1 MMPKKAHK
9 SILSRMDF
17 NSDTE
22 KIILLDNIIDFD
34 VSFIREILSMNI
46 SNPRCNVLSFLKI
59 KLLYEYLFEKN
70 EKTCGILNLKKNFDF
85 IKVLNKK
92 DNNIAGEMNFLVLKN
107 KIYTKESILDQIND
121 KPIFGNDIKNN
132 LDIDEY
138 PIDKKKYT
146 LIEVNNNEKEKYIF
160 YDKVYA
166 LSIIKDY
173 EKYNDN
179 EIMLKIKELENKMIE
194 FEAKMGQKVN
204 EKLNDFSKKLDSFVN
219 ILNDQLKGLNEE
231 DI

>member
-1 MMPKKAHK
+1 MMPKKARK

-22 KIILLDNIIDFD
+22 KIILLDDIIKFD

-85 IKVLNKK
+85 IKILNKK

-138 PIDKKKYT
+138 PIDKKKFT

-166 LSIIKDY
+166 LSIIKDN

-219 ILNDQLKGLNEE
+219 ILNDQLKDLNEE

>member
-1 MMPKKAHK
+1 MMPKKARK

-22 KIILLDNIIDFD
+22 KIILLDEIIKFD

-85 IKVLNKK
+85 IKILNKK

-166 LSIIKDY
+166 LSNIKDY
-173 EKYNDN
+173 EK
-179 EIMLKIKELENKMIE
+179 
-194 FEAKMGQKVN
+194 F
-204 EKLNDFSKKLDSFVN
+204 
-219 ILNDQLKGLNEE
+219 
-231 DI
+231 

>member
-59 KLLYEYLFEKN
+59 NLLYEYLFEIN

-85 IKVLNKK
+85 IKILNKK

>member
-1 MMPKKAHK
+1 MMPKKARK

-22 KIILLDNIIDFD
+22 KIILLDDIIKFD

-59 KLLYEYLFEKN
+59 KLLYEYLFKKN

-85 IKVLNKK
+85 IKILNKK

-138 PIDKKKYT
+138 PIDKKKFT

-166 LSIIKDY
+166 LSIIKDN

-219 ILNDQLKGLNEE
+219 ILNDQLKDLNEE

>member
-1 MMPKKAHK
+1 MMPKKARK

-22 KIILLDNIIDFD
+22 KIILLDEIIKFD

-85 IKVLNKK
+85 IKILNKK

-219 ILNDQLKGLNEE
+219 ILNDQLKDLNEE